1 MTYPNKRILIY
12 SHDSFGL
19 GHLRRCRAIAHAL
32 VQHDP
37 NLSVLIL
44 SGSPIIGNFDFR
56 DRVDFVR
63 LPGVVK
69 LQNGEYVPLKLPMD
83 IEETV
88 ALRAAIILPTAA
100 AFDPDVF
107 IVDKEP
113 HGLRGEVLE
122 TLHMLKERGAVL
134 VLGLRDIL
142 DDPHLLGPEWR
153 SKNVMPTLE
162 DLYDELWV
170 YGLPQICNPLD
181 GLHVSQSVHHKTVYT
196 GYLRRNLRDSV
207 VASTDFP
214 YHDRPYILV
223 TAGGG
228 GDGEVMLDWVL
239 RAYENDPGLPVPG
252 FFVFGPFLDPELQ
265 SSFNAR
271 IARLPNVNSITF
283 DSHPEALIANAT
295 AIVAMGGYNTFC
307 EILSFD
313 KRALIV
319 PRTRPRLEQFIRAS
333 RSQEFGLVKML
344 VHEAPYNLDFN
355 SPDWRP
361 MATALRHLPQQ
372 ALPSEVILP
381 GLLDGLDNVNRLTD
395 IAITRRQKFDSIGGD
410 RRTTAGEAGQ
420 RST

>member
-1 MTYPNKRILIY
+1 MPNRHKRILIY

-37 NLSVLIL
+37 KISVLIL
-44 SGSPIIGNFDFR
+44 SGSPIIGNFEFR

-69 LQNGEYVPLKLPMD
+69 LKNGEYVALKLPMD

-88 ALRAAIILPTAA
+88 ALRAAIIFHTAA

-122 TLHMLKERGAVL
+122 TLHMLKERGTVL

-153 SKNVMPTLE
+153 NKNVLPTL
-162 DLYDELWV
+162 DNLYDELWV
-170 YGLPQICNPLD
+170 YGLPQICDPLD
-181 GLHVSQSVHHKTVYT
+181 GLNVPQSVHRKTVYT
-196 GYLRRNLRDSV
+196 GYLRRKV
-207 VASTDFP
+207 GEGVAAAVDFP
-214 YHDRPYILV
+214 YLDRPYILV

-228 GDGEVMLDWVL
+228 GDGEAMLDWVL
-239 RAYENDPGLPVPG
+239 RAYENDPDLPVPG
-252 FFVFGPFLDPELQ
+252 FFVFGPFLDADLQ
-265 SSFNAR
+265 ASFNAR
-271 IARLPNVNSITF
+271 IAKLPNVDSITF
-283 DSHPEALIANAT
+283 DTQPEALIDNAT

-307 EILSFD
+307 EILSFN

-319 PRTRPRLEQFIRAS
+319 PRTQPRLEQFIRAS

-344 VHEAPYNLDFN
+344 VHDAIHDLDALA
-355 SPDWRP
+355 PDWRL
-361 MATALRHLPQQ
+361 MATALRQLPQQ
-372 ALPSEVILP
+372 GRPSEVVLP
-381 GLLDGLDNVNRLTD
+381 GLLDGLDNVNRLAD
-395 IAITRRQKFDSIGGD
+395 IAIARRERPGNIDGD
-410 RRTTAGEAGQ
+410 RSAAAGDASQ

>member
-1 MTYPNKRILIY
+1 MPHRNKRILIY

-19 GHLRRCRAIAHAL
+19 GHLRRCRAIANAL
-32 VQHDP
+32 VQH
-37 NLSVLIL
+37 NANVSVLIL
-44 SGSPIIGNFDFR
+44 SGSPIIGNFEFR
-56 DRVDFVR
+56 DRVDYVR

-69 LQNGEYVPLKLPMD
+69 LQNGDYVPLKLPMD

-88 ALRAAIILPTAA
+88 ALRAAIIFHTAA

-122 TLHMLKERGAVL
+122 TLHMLKARGTFL

-153 SKNVMPTLE
+153 SKNVLPTL
-162 DLYDELWV
+162 DNVYDELWV

-181 GLHVSQSVHHKTVYT
+181 GLNVSQTVHRKTVYT
-196 GYLRRNLRDSV
+196 GYLRRKLREGMA
-207 VASTDFP
+207 ASADFP
-214 YHDRPYILV
+214 FLDRPYILV

-228 GDGEVMLDWVL
+228 GDGDVMLDWVL
-239 RAYENDPGLPVPG
+239 RAYENDPDLPVPG
-252 FFVFGPFLDPELQ
+252 FFVFGPFLEHDAQASL
-265 SSFNAR
+265 NAR
-271 IARLPNVNSITF
+271 IAKLPNVDSIIF
-283 DSHPEALIANAT
+283 DSQPEAIIDNAT

-313 KRALIV
+313 TRALIV
-319 PRTRPRLEQFIRAS
+319 PRTRPRLEQFIRAL

-344 VHEAPYNLDFN
+344 VHDAIYDLDAN
-355 SPDWRP
+355 APDWRL

-372 ALPSEVILP
+372 GLPSDVILP

-395 IAITRRQKFDSIGGD
+395 IAIARRTRPDSIDVDRSAVAGD
-410 RRTTAGEAGQ
+410 ASQ

>member
-1 MTYPNKRILIY
+1 MPNRNKRILIY

-19 GHLRRCRAIAHAL
+19 GHLRRCRTIAHAL
-32 VQHDP
+32 VEHDP
-37 NLSVLIL
+37 NISVLIL
-44 SGSPIIGNFDFR
+44 SGSPIIGNFEFR
-56 DRVDFVR
+56 DRVDYVR

-88 ALRAAIILPTAA
+88 ALRAAIILHTAA

-122 TLHMLKERGAVL
+122 TLHMLKERGTFL

-153 SKNVMPTLE
+153 NKNVLPTLD

-170 YGLPQICNPLD
+170 YGLPQICDPLD
-181 GLHVSQSVHHKTVYT
+181 GLNVPQSVHRKTVYT
-196 GYLRRNLRDSV
+196 GYLRRQLRDGVETPSN
-207 VASTDFP
+207 FP
-214 YHDRPYILV
+214 YLDRPYIMV

-239 RAYENDPGLPVPG
+239 RAYENDTALPVPG
-252 FFVFGPFLDPELQ
+252 FFVFGPFLDPDLQ
-265 SSFNAR
+265 ASFNER
-271 IARLPNVNSITF
+271 IARLPNVDSIIF
-283 DSHPEALIANAT
+283 DTQPEALIANAT

-344 VHEAPYNLDFN
+344 NHDTIHEVDTEA
-355 SPDWRP
+355 PDWRF

-372 ALPSEVILP
+372 GLPSEVVLP
-381 GLLDGLDNVNRLTD
+381 GLLDGLDNVNRLAD
-395 IAITRRQKFDSIGGD
+395 IAIARRRERDDDGNERDAAAGD
-410 RRTTAGEAGQ
+410 ASQ

>member
-1 MTYPNKRILIY
+1 MPNRNKRILIY

-37 NLSVLIL
+37 NVSVLIL

-56 DRVDFVR
+56 DRVDYVR

-122 TLHMLKERGAVL
+122 TLHMLKQRGTFL

-153 SKNVMPTLE
+153 NKNVLPTL
-162 DLYDELWV
+162 DNLYDELWV
-170 YGLPQICNPLD
+170 YGLPQICDPLE
-181 GLHVSQSVHHKTVYT
+181 GLNIPQSVQRKTVYT
-196 GYLRRNLRDSV
+196 GYLRRRLREDAP
-207 VASTDFP
+207 VATDFP
-214 YHDRPYILV
+214 YLDKPYILV

-228 GDGEVMLDWVL
+228 GDGDVMLDWVL
-239 RAYENDPGLPVPG
+239 RAYENDPGQPVPG
-252 FFVFGPFLDPELQ
+252 FFVFGPFLDPDLQ
-265 SSFNAR
+265 TSFNAR
-271 IARLPNVNSITF
+271 IAQLPNVYSITF
-283 DSHPEALIANAT
+283 DTHPEAFIANAT

-307 EILSFD
+307 EILSFN

-319 PRTRPRLEQFIRAS
+319 PRTQPRLEQFIRAS

-344 VHEAPYNLDFN
+344 VHDAAHDLDGAI
-355 SPDWRP
+355 PDWRL

-372 ALPSEVILP
+372 GLPSEVILP

-395 IAITRRQKFDSIGGD
+395 IAIARRRNLDSIGGD
-410 RRTTAGEAGQ
+410 RRATAGDVSQ

>member
-1 MTYPNKRILIY
+1 MPNRNKRILIY

-37 NLSVLIL
+37 NVSVLIL

-88 ALRAAIILPTAA
+88 ALRAAIIFHTAA

-122 TLHMLKERGAVL
+122 TLHMLKERSVFL

-153 SKNVMPTLE
+153 NKNVLPTL
-162 DLYDELWV
+162 DNLYDELWV
-170 YGLPQICNPLD
+170 YGLPQICDPLE
-181 GLHVSQSVHHKTVYT
+181 GLNIPQSVQRKTVYT
-196 GYLRRNLRDSV
+196 GYLQRELREDV
-207 VASTDFP
+207 VVSTEFP
-214 YHDRPYILV
+214 DLDRPYILV

-228 GDGEVMLDWVL
+228 GDGDAMLDWVL
-239 RAYENDPGLPVPG
+239 RAYENDPGQPVPG
-252 FFVFGPFLDPELQ
+252 FFVFGPFLDPDLQ
-265 SSFNAR
+265 ASFNAR
-271 IARLPNVNSITF
+271 IAQLPNVDSITF
-283 DSHPEALIANAT
+283 DTHPEALIANAT
-295 AIVAMGGYNTFC
+295 GIVAMGGYNTFC
-307 EILSFD
+307 EILSFN
-313 KRALIV
+313 KRSLIV

-344 VHEAPYNLDFN
+344 VHDAIHDLDAGT
-355 SPDWRP
+355 PDWRL

-372 ALPSEVILP
+372 GLPSEVILP
-381 GLLDGLDNVNRLTD
+381 GLLDGLDNVNRLAD
-395 IAITRRQKFDSIGGD
+395 IAIARRRNLDSIGGD
-410 RRTTAGEAGQ
+410 RSATAGDVSQ

>member
-1 MTYPNKRILIY
+1 MPNRHKRILIY

-19 GHLRRCRAIAHAL
+19 GHLRRCRAIANAL

-37 NLSVLIL
+37 KVSVLIL
-44 SGSPIIGNFDFR
+44 SGSPIIGNFEFR

-69 LQNGEYVPLKLPMD
+69 LKNGEYVPLKLPMD

-88 ALRAAIILPTAA
+88 ALRAAIILHTAE

-122 TLHMLKERGAVL
+122 TLHMLKARGTFL

-153 SKNVMPTLE
+153 NKNVLPTL
-162 DLYDELWV
+162 DNVYDELWV

-181 GLHVSQSVHHKTVYT
+181 GLNVPQSVHRKTVYT
-196 GYLRRNLRDSV
+196 GYLRRNLRER
-207 VASTDFP
+207 ASTAADFP
-214 YHDRPYILV
+214 YLDRPYIMV

-228 GDGEVMLDWVL
+228 GDGDAMLDWVL
-239 RAYENDPGLPVPG
+239 RAYENDPDLPVPG
-252 FFVFGPFLDPELQ
+252 FFVFGPFLDADLQ
-265 SSFNAR
+265 ASFNAR
-271 IARLPNVNSITF
+271 IAKLPNVDSIIF
-283 DSHPEALIANAT
+283 DTQPESLIDNAT

-307 EILSFD
+307 EILSFN

-319 PRTRPRLEQFIRAS
+319 PRTQPRLEQFIRAS

-344 VHEAPYNLDFN
+344 IHDAINDLEDEA
-355 SPDWRP
+355 PDWRL

-372 ALPSEVILP
+372 GLPSEVILP

-395 IAITRRQKFDSIGGD
+395 IAIARRRGPDNVGD
-410 RRTTAGEAGQ
+410 RSATAGDVSQ

>member
-1 MTYPNKRILIY
+1 M
-12 SHDSFGL
+12 
-19 GHLRRCRAIAHAL
+19 
-32 VQHDP
+32 QH
-37 NLSVLIL
+37 NANVSVLIL
-44 SGSPIIGNFDFR
+44 SGSPIIGNFEFR
-56 DRVDFVR
+56 DRVDYVR

-69 LQNGEYVPLKLPMD
+69 LQNGDYVPLKLPMD

-88 ALRAAIILPTAA
+88 ALRGAIIFHTAA
-100 AFDPDVF
+100 AFDPDMF

-122 TLHMLKERGAVL
+122 TLHMLKARGTFL

-153 SKNVMPTLE
+153 NKNVLPTL
-162 DLYDELWV
+162 DNVYDELWV

-181 GLHVSQSVHHKTVYT
+181 GLNVSQTVHRKTVYT
-196 GYLRRNLRDSV
+196 GYLRRKLREGMA
-207 VASTDFP
+207 ASADFP
-214 YHDRPYILV
+214 FLDRPYILV

-228 GDGEVMLDWVL
+228 GDGDVMLDWVL
-239 RAYENDPGLPVPG
+239 RAYENDPDLPVPG
-252 FFVFGPFLDPELQ
+252 FFVFGPFLEHDLQ
-265 SSFNAR
+265 ASLNVR
-271 IARLPNVNSITF
+271 IAKLPNVDSIIF
-283 DSHPEALIANAT
+283 DSQPEAIIDNAT

-319 PRTRPRLEQFIRAS
+319 PRTRPRLEQFIRAV

-344 VHEAPYNLDFN
+344 VHDATHDLDAKA
-355 SPDWRP
+355 PDWRL

-372 ALPSEVILP
+372 GLPSEVILP

-395 IAITRRQKFDSIGGD
+395 IAIARRTRPDSIDVDRSAVAGD
-410 RRTTAGEAGQ
+410 ASQ

>member
-1 MTYPNKRILIY
+1 MPNRNKRILIY

-19 GHLRRCRAIAHAL
+19 GHIRRCRTIAHAL

-37 NLSVLIL
+37 NVSVLIL
-44 SGSPIIGNFDFR
+44 SGSPIIGNFEFR

-88 ALRAAIILPTAA
+88 ALRAAIILHTAA

-122 TLHMLKERGAVL
+122 TLHMLKERGTFL

-153 SKNVMPTLE
+153 NKNVLPTL
-162 DLYDELWV
+162 DNLYDELWV
-170 YGLPQICNPLD
+170 YGLPQICHPLD
-181 GLHVSQSVHHKTVYT
+181 GLNVPQSVHRKTVYT
-196 GYLRRNLRDSV
+196 GYLRRKVRKG
-207 VASTDFP
+207 VAVDTDFP
-214 YHDRPYILV
+214 FLDRPYILV

-239 RAYENDPGLPVPG
+239 RAYENDPDLPVPA
-252 FFVFGPFLDPELQ
+252 FFLFGPFLDADLQ
-265 SSFNAR
+265 ASFNAR
-271 IARLPNVNSITF
+271 ITQLPNVDSIIF
-283 DSHPEALIANAT
+283 DSQPEALIDNAT

-344 VHEAPYNLDFN
+344 NHDTINDLVTDAPD
-355 SPDWRP
+355 
-361 MATALRHLPQQ
+361 
-372 ALPSEVILP
+372 
-381 GLLDGLDNVNRLTD
+381 
-395 IAITRRQKFDSIGGD
+395 
-410 RRTTAGEAGQ
+410 
-420 RST
+420 

>member
-1 MTYPNKRILIY
+1 MPNRHKRILIY

-32 VQHDP
+32 VRHDP
-37 NLSVLIL
+37 KVSVLIL
-44 SGSPIIGNFDFR
+44 SGSPIIGNFEFR

-69 LQNGEYVPLKLPMD
+69 LKNGEYVPLKLPMD

-88 ALRAAIILPTAA
+88 ALRAAIILHTAE
-100 AFDPDVF
+100 AFNPDVF

-122 TLHMLKERGAVL
+122 TLHMLKARGTFL

-153 SKNVMPTLE
+153 NKNVMPTLE
-162 DLYDELWV
+162 NLYDELWV

-181 GLHVSQSVHHKTVYT
+181 GLNVPHSVQRKTVYT
-196 GYLRRNLRDSV
+196 GYLRRELRRDLSV
-207 VASTDFP
+207 AADFP
-214 YHDRPYILV
+214 YLDRPYILV

-228 GDGEVMLDWVL
+228 GDGDVMLDWVL
-239 RAYENDPGLPVPG
+239 RAYENDPDLPVPG
-252 FFVFGPFLDPELQ
+252 FFVFGPFLDADLQ
-265 SSFNAR
+265 ASFNAR
-271 IARLPNVNSITF
+271 IAKLPNVDSIIF
-283 DSHPEALIANAT
+283 DSQPESLIDNAT

-319 PRTRPRLEQFIRAS
+319 PRTTPRLEQFIRAS

-344 VHEAPYNLDFN
+344 VHDATHDLNTDV
-355 SPDWRP
+355 PDWRL

-372 ALPSEVILP
+372 GLPSEVVLP

-395 IAITRRQKFDSIGGD
+395 IAIARRRRPDNVGD
-410 RRTTAGEAGQ
+410 RSATAGDASQ
-420 RST
+420 RAT

>member
-1 MTYPNKRILIY
+1 MPNRNKRILIY

-19 GHLRRCRAIAHAL
+19 GHLRRCRAIAHA
-32 VQHDP
+32 VVKHDP
-37 NLSVLIL
+37 NVSVLIL

-88 ALRAAIILPTAA
+88 ALRAAIIFHTAA

-122 TLHMLKERGAVL
+122 TLHMLKQRGVVL

-153 SKNVMPTLE
+153 NKNVLPTL
-162 DLYDELWV
+162 DNLYDELWV
-170 YGLPQICNPLD
+170 YGLPQICNPLE
-181 GLHVSQSVHHKTVYT
+181 GLNIPQSVQRKTVYT
-196 GYLRRNLRDSV
+196 GYLRRTLRENAV
-207 VASTDFP
+207 VSTDFP
-214 YHDRPYILV
+214 DLDRPYILV

-228 GDGEVMLDWVL
+228 GDGNIMLDWVL
-239 RAYENDPGLPVPG
+239 RAYENDPGQPVPG
-252 FFVFGPFLDPELQ
+252 FFVFGPFLDPDLQ
-265 SSFNAR
+265 ASFNAR
-271 IARLPNVNSITF
+271 IALLPNVNSITF
-283 DSHPEALIANAT
+283 DTHPEALIANAT

-307 EILSFD
+307 EILSFN

-333 RSQEFGLVKML
+333 RCQEFGLVKML
-344 VHEAPYNLDFN
+344 VHDAIYDVDAKA
-355 SPDWRP
+355 PDWHL

-372 ALPSEVILP
+372 GLPSEVILP

-395 IAITRRQKFDSIGGD
+395 IAIARRRGLDSISGD
-410 RRTTAGEAGQ
+410 RSTAAGDASQ

>member
-1 MTYPNKRILIY
+1 MPNRHKRILIY

-32 VQHDP
+32 VRHDP
-37 NLSVLIL
+37 KVSVLIL
-44 SGSPIIGNFDFR
+44 SGSPIIGNFEFR

-69 LQNGEYVPLKLPMD
+69 LKNGEYVPLKLPMA

-88 ALRAAIILPTAA
+88 ALRAAIILHTAE

-122 TLHMLKERGAVL
+122 TLHMLKARGTFL

-153 SKNVMPTLE
+153 NKNVMPTLE
-162 DLYDELWV
+162 NLYDELWV

-181 GLHVSQSVHHKTVYT
+181 GLSVPPSVLRKMVYT
-196 GYLRRNLRDSV
+196 GYLRRNLRQGLSV
-207 VASTDFP
+207 AADFP
-214 YHDRPYILV
+214 YLDRPYILV

-228 GDGEVMLDWVL
+228 GDGDVMLDWVL
-239 RAYENDPGLPVPG
+239 RAYENDPDLPVPG
-252 FFVFGPFLDPELQ
+252 FFVFGPFLDADLQ
-265 SSFNAR
+265 ASFNAR
-271 IARLPNVNSITF
+271 IAKLPNVDSIIF
-283 DSHPEALIANAT
+283 DTQPESLIDNAT

-319 PRTRPRLEQFIRAS
+319 PRTTPRLEQFIRAS
-333 RSQEFGLVKML
+333 RSQEYGLVKML
-344 VHEAPYNLDFN
+344 VNDAVHDIEAGT
-355 SPDWRP
+355 PDWRL
-361 MATALRHLPQQ
+361 MATALRQLPQQ
-372 ALPSEVILP
+372 GLPSDVILP

-395 IAITRRQKFDSIGGD
+395 IAIARRKRPDNVGD
-410 RRTTAGEAGQ
+410 RSASAGDAGQ
-420 RST
+420 RAT

>member
-1 MTYPNKRILIY
+1 MSNRHKRILIY

-32 VQHDP
+32 VRHDP
-37 NLSVLIL
+37 NVSVLIL
-44 SGSPIIGNFDFR
+44 SGSPIIGNFEFR

-69 LQNGEYVPLKLPMD
+69 LKNGEYVPLKLPMA

-88 ALRAAIILPTAA
+88 ALRAAIILHTAE

-122 TLHMLKERGAVL
+122 TLHMLKARGTFL

-153 SKNVMPTLE
+153 NKNVMPTLE
-162 DLYDELWV
+162 NLYDELWV

-181 GLHVSQSVHHKTVYT
+181 GLSVPPSVLRKMVYT
-196 GYLRRNLRDSV
+196 GYLRRNLRQGLSV
-207 VASTDFP
+207 AADFP
-214 YHDRPYILV
+214 YLDRPYILV

-228 GDGEVMLDWVL
+228 GDGDVMLDWVL
-239 RAYENDPGLPVPG
+239 RAYENDPDLPVPG
-252 FFVFGPFLDPELQ
+252 FFVFGPFLDADLQ
-265 SSFNAR
+265 ASFNAR
-271 IARLPNVNSITF
+271 IAKLPNVDSIIF
-283 DSHPEALIANAT
+283 DSQPESLIDNAT

-319 PRTRPRLEQFIRAS
+319 PRTTPRLEQFIRAS

-344 VHEAPYNLDFN
+344 VNDAVHDIEAGT
-355 SPDWRP
+355 PDWRL
-361 MATALRHLPQQ
+361 MATALRQLPQQ
-372 ALPSEVILP
+372 GLPSDVILP

-395 IAITRRQKFDSIGGD
+395 IAIARRRRPDSVGD
-410 RRTTAGEAGQ
+410 RSATAGDASQ
-420 RST
+420 RAT

>member
-1 MTYPNKRILIY
+1 MPNRHKRILIY

-32 VQHDP
+32 VRHDP
-37 NLSVLIL
+37 KVSVLIL
-44 SGSPIIGNFDFR
+44 SGSPIIGNFEFR

-69 LQNGEYVPLKLPMD
+69 LKNGEYVPLKLPMD

-88 ALRAAIILPTAA
+88 ALRAAIILHTAE

-122 TLHMLKERGAVL
+122 TLHMLKARGTFL

-153 SKNVMPTLE
+153 NKNVMPTLE
-162 DLYDELWV
+162 NLYDELWV

-181 GLHVSQSVHHKTVYT
+181 GLNVPHSVQRKTVYT
-196 GYLRRNLRDSV
+196 GYLRRELRRDLSV
-207 VASTDFP
+207 AADFP
-214 YHDRPYILV
+214 YLDRPYILV

-228 GDGEVMLDWVL
+228 GDGDVMLDWVL
-239 RAYENDPGLPVPG
+239 RAYENDPDLPVPG
-252 FFVFGPFLDPELQ
+252 FFVFGPFLDADLQ
-265 SSFNAR
+265 ASFNAR
-271 IARLPNVNSITF
+271 IAKLPNVDSIIF
-283 DSHPEALIANAT
+283 DSQPESLIDNAT

-319 PRTRPRLEQFIRAS
+319 PRTTPRLEQFIRAS

-344 VHEAPYNLDFN
+344 VHDATHDLNTDV
-355 SPDWRP
+355 PDWRL

-372 ALPSEVILP
+372 GLPSEVVLP

-395 IAITRRQKFDSIGGD
+395 IAIARRRRPDNVGD
-410 RRTTAGEAGQ
+410 RSATAGDASQ
-420 RST
+420 RAT

>member
-1 MTYPNKRILIY
+1 MPNRHKRILIY

-32 VQHDP
+32 VRHDP
-37 NLSVLIL
+37 KVSVLIL
-44 SGSPIIGNFDFR
+44 SGSPIIGNFEFR
-56 DRVDFVR
+56 DRVDYVR

-69 LQNGEYVPLKLPMD
+69 LKNGEYVPLKLPMD

-88 ALRAAIILPTAA
+88 ALRAAIILHTAE

-122 TLHMLKERGAVL
+122 TLHMLKARGTFL

-153 SKNVMPTLE
+153 NKNVMPTLE
-162 DLYDELWV
+162 NLYDELWV

-181 GLHVSQSVHHKTVYT
+181 GLSVPPSVYRKMVYT
-196 GYLRRNLRDSV
+196 GYLRRNLRQGLSV
-207 VASTDFP
+207 AADFP
-214 YHDRPYILV
+214 YLDRPYILV

-228 GDGEVMLDWVL
+228 GDGDVMLDWVL
-239 RAYENDPGLPVPG
+239 RAYENDPDLPVPG
-252 FFVFGPFLDPELQ
+252 FFVFGPFLDADLQ
-265 SSFNAR
+265 ASFNAR
-271 IARLPNVNSITF
+271 IVKLPNVDSITF
-283 DSHPEALIANAT
+283 DSQPESLIDNAT

-319 PRTRPRLEQFIRAS
+319 PRTTPRLEQFIRAS

-344 VHEAPYNLDFN
+344 VNDAVHDIEADT
-355 SPDWRP
+355 PDWRL
-361 MATALRHLPQQ
+361 MATALRQLPQQ
-372 ALPSEVILP
+372 GLPSDVILP
-381 GLLDGLDNVNRLTD
+381 GLLDGLDNVNRLAD
-395 IAITRRQKFDSIGGD
+395 IAIARRRRPNNVGD
-410 RRTTAGEAGQ
+410 RSATAGDASQ